1 MEDLKVSRV
10 ELLKSALTNLRETDL
25 LNDHPW
31 ATSISGRDLAE
42 LIIGVFRNMM
52 PPGPPRAG
60 KRLDTRWGVF
70 GILAAQYFAPVL
82 LATPSPSSLREAWES
97 IDRSI
102 LFFVYGRVDNLTESE
117 GSLYRFTANEPEP
130 APNSTLSDWHRKGI
144 EQLAEM
150 VEMENKKNNN
160 NKTSKHENRSISKR
174 ISVILGAI
182 FLALMLLLGSRVW
195 GMYKHVKVIEQK
207 VGELNIYLNPTPSLE
222 QVPEIADKLHELR
235 VELDDLHDEAEP
247 FIWLTPYLGWFPKY
261 GGELSQ
267 ATDLLDL
274 ARNLTSAADEGLSAV
289 RPAVEMKLQDD
300 APLDIMDLVLQLQE
314 ASPQLLNAQVALV
327 QAQAAR
333 ERLQLDNLS
342 PRVRDII
349 EGKIDPLFKSITGT
363 FPMEDAITMVSVAPT
378 LLGSGKAG
386 PQTYLILMQN
396 EDELRPT
403 GGYLTA
409 VGSAVVKDGKLLS
422 MNIESSELV
431 DDLSKPYPIPPWQ
444 FEKFMNLDMFLFR
457 DSNWFTDFPTT
468 VSWAEYFYSYSR
480 AASAD
485 GVMTIDTHV
494 IMRLLETLGPVRV
507 EGVSTPITSENV
519 MEYLRSGEQAPPA
532 GVSGK
537 WDRKQ
542 FLGKLAEPLLQ
553 KLLNARGETWT
564 RLAPV
569 MIELLD
575 EKHIL
580 LQFDNAEITNL
591 LEHHD
596 WDGAVRI
603 PEDGDFLMAVEANM
617 GYNKSNAVMQTA
629 LDYHVDLADIKNP
642 KAVLVLHQKNLSTV
656 DISCVPYASDPLYLI
671 SRYSGEI
678 REPTYPI
685 DECHWA
691 YFRIYT
697 SAGTQLVRSTPKE
710 IPAES
715 TWLGIPIPA
724 RTDDLGSEDIPNAQV
739 FGMMIMTPTHQTTDA
754 EFEFNLPVQVLNKN
768 ENDVWNYKLKVQ
780 KQPGTLAHPL
790 LLTIQPPFGASLES
804 SSLDFIMKDGLWI
817 AQLDLRHDL
826 NIELN
831 FKLEQ

>member
-1 MEDLKVSRV
+1 MDETKNSRV
-10 ELLKSALTNLRETDL
+10 ELLKSALTSLREADL

-31 ATSISGRDLAE
+31 ALSTSGSELAE
-42 LIIGVFRNMM
+42 LIVRVFRKLM
-52 PPGPPRAG
+52 PSGPPRAG

-70 GILAAQYFAPVL
+70 GIMAAQYFAPVL
-82 LATPSPSSLREAWES
+82 LGTPSPSSLREAWENM
-97 IDRSI
+97 DRSI
-102 LFFVYGRVDNLTESE
+102 LLFVHGRTDNLSDSE
-117 GSLYRFTANEPEP
+117 LALYRFTANEPEP
-130 APNSTLSDWHRKGI
+130 APNSTLSDWHRKGM

-150 VEMENKKNNN
+150 VEVELKQPEN
-160 NKTSKHENRSISKR
+160 SEASAGARRLMWKR
-174 ISVILGAI
+174 VGAILGMVVLVLTL
-182 FLALMLLLGSRVW
+182 FLGWKAW
-195 GMYKHVKVIEQK
+195 GMYQHVKAIEQK
-207 VGELNIYLNPTPSLE
+207 VDALNAYLDPKPGLE
-222 QVPEIADKLHELR
+222 QIPEIADQVHELR
-235 VELDDLHDEAEP
+235 VELDDLQGESEP
-247 FIWLTPYLGWFPKY
+247 YLWLTPFLGWLPKY
-261 GGELSQ
+261 GGEINQ
-267 ATDLLDL
+267 AEDLLDL
-274 ARNLTSAADEGLSAV
+274 AQNLATAADEGLSAV
-289 RPAVEMKLQDD
+289 TPAIETRLQTEG
-300 APLDIMDLVLQLQE
+300 PLDIMDLILQLQD

-333 ERLQLDNLS
+333 ERIQVESLS
-342 PRVRDII
+342 PRVREMI
-349 EGKIDPLFKSITGT
+349 EGKIDPLFTSITGT

-494 IMRLLETLGPVRV
+494 IVRLLETLGPVNV
-507 EGVSTPITSENV
+507 ENVDTPITSENV
-519 MEYLRSGEQAPPA
+519 IEYLRSGEQSPPA
-532 GVSGK
+532 GVSGT

-542 FLGKLAEPLLQ
+542 FLGKLAQPLLE
-553 KLLNARGETWT
+553 KLLGARGETWT
-564 RLAPV
+564 HLAPV
-569 MIELLD
+569 MIGLLD
-575 EKHIL
+575 ERHIL
-580 LQFDNAEITNL
+580 LQFDNDETTTL
-591 LEHHD
+591 LEHHG

-603 PEDGDFLMAVEANM
+603 PNDSDFLMAVEANM

-629 LDYHVDLADIKNP
+629 LSYRVDLAEPDHP
-642 KAVLVLHQKNLSTV
+642 KAILELVQKHLSTA
-656 DISCVPYASDPLYLI
+656 DIECLPYASDPLYLVNQ
-671 SRYSGEI
+671 YSGEI
-678 REPTYPI
+678 HEPTYPM

-697 SAGTQLVRSTPKE
+697 PAGTRLVRSTPRE

-715 TWLGIPIPA
+715 TWLGVAIPGH
-724 RTDDLGSEDIPNAQV
+724 TDDLGSEDIPNAQV
-739 FGMMIMTPTHQTTDA
+739 FGMMVMTPTQQTTRT
-754 EFEFNLPVQVLNKN
+754 EFEYNLPPQVVNKDE
-768 ENDVWNYKLKVQ
+768 ENDLWTYTLKVQ

-790 LLTIQPPFGASLES
+790 LLTIHLPDGAHIEDS
-804 SSLDFIMKDGLWI
+804 SIEFVEKNGLWT
-817 AQLDLRHDL
+817 AQLDLRQDL
-826 NIELN
+826 NIELS
-831 FKLEQ
+831 FKLE